1 MNRTIQAL
9 ACLAALCAGTI
20 SRAADAVDQRVS
32 IQFEPQLAGQPV
44 RCGQRYEGQGAAQS
58 SVVFG
63 DLRMFISAPELID
76 GDGRGVAIKLE
87 PDGRWQQRDV
97 AVLDFE
103 NGQASCR
110 NGTPAMH
117 TTLTGT
123 VPPGRYR
130 GLRFTLGVPAA
141 LNHADSTLAS
151 APLNQT
157 AMFWSWQSGYRF
169 MKFELEVQNGDKR
182 TGFPIHIGSSAC
194 QAANMRA
201 PATNCLQPNRVAVA
215 LEQFDPARD
224 SVLLDLSALIAQT
237 RLDMQTPGTAPG
249 CMAAADDPDCAGVFE
264 ALGLRGGGPQHVFGV
279 LRKP

>member
-1 MNRTIQAL
+1 MKRSIHTL
-9 ACLAALCAGTI
+9 ACAAALLANTAW
-20 SRAADAVDQRVS
+20 AAEVAEQRVS

-58 SVVFG
+58 GVLFG
-63 DLRMFISAPELID
+63 DLRLFVSSLELVD
-76 GDGRGVAIKLE
+76 EDGRGVAVKLE
-87 PDGRWQQRDV
+87 QDGRWQHRDV
-97 AVLDFE
+97 AMLDFE

-110 NGTPAMH
+110 NGTPATH
-117 TTLTGT
+117 TALTGQ
-123 VPPGRYR
+123 VPAGRYR

-169 MKFELEVQNGDKR
+169 MKFELEVQNGDKK

-194 QAANMRA
+194 QAANLRT
-201 PATNCLQPNRVAVA
+201 PATHCLQANRVAVA
-215 LEQFDPARD
+215 LEQFDPATDR
-224 SVLLDLSALIAQT
+224 VLLDLSALIAQT
-237 RLDMQTPGTAPG
+237 RLDMQTPGSAPG
-249 CMAAADDPDCAGVFE
+249 CMAASDDPDCSGVFE
-264 ALGLRGGGPQHVFGV
+264 ALGLSGGDRQRVFSV